1 MGKGEQEILY
11 KKYYSKFIGL
21 SKGRAQ
27 CGLAII
33 IVTWPLTGHRPWAG
47 APLSELLTAGADLR
61 QAGVTASVAG
71 AAGHTERAVVLYQ
84 LHASGEQ
91 AGTQPGFQNQW
102 GGTGKV
108 LINPEDAKGASHA
121 GTTLSLY
128 R

>member
-1 MGKGEQEILY
+1 MRKGEQEILY

-27 CGLAII
+27 CGLAVI
-33 IVTWPLTGHRPWAG
+33 IVTWPLTGHGPWAG

-61 QAGVTASVAG
+61 PAGVTASVAG

-91 AGTQPGFQNQW
+91 AGTQPGPSEPV
-102 GGTGKV
+102 GRDGEGSYK
-108 LINPEDAKGASHA
+108 P
-121 GTTLSLY
+121 
-128 R
+128 